1 MRVSSFAL
9 RWLII
14 GKIYKLSLTFEISD
28 VVGRASTLDQVAK
41 LTDRQSAK
49 GQKVWEVT
57 LDMPGGGVRV
67 IRIWANGETS
77 ASNKAIHRY
86 RGSRV
91 RSIRAV
97 FDAP

>member
-1 MRVSSFAL
+1 M
-9 RWLII
+9 
-14 GKIYKLSLTFEISD
+14 SD
-28 VVGRASTLDQVAK
+28 VVGQVAK

-57 LDMPGGGVRV
+57 LDMPGSGVRV

-86 RGSRV
+86 RGSHV
-91 RSIRAV
+91 RSIYRLA
-97 FDAP
+97 DQQGCMR